1 MAMASPARRP
11 PRRHS
16 TTRPTPVRESGAG
29 RPPLAI
35 RARRSS
41 KGVVAQTPASL
52 LQELGTCVTEADIV
66 QVLYRAFQPLFGY
79 DVVLLHV
86 LEREG
91 WYHSMAIDTGVLQ
104 DLRRRPLGESRL
116 AWCYENP
123 RTTLIPVETAPRQQE
138 QAKGPGAGRGTKLA
152 IWVPVEHQGEVIGSV
167 IYQSFRSRRVPASE
181 IAFLEELHRGLGVL
195 ITNAA
200 LNELTRNQAR
210 RLEALNAIARAMAS
224 TLDEASV
231 LTALHTTLS
240 ELLPVD
246 ALEMVAL
253 TPEGPGKARV
263 LHLEAGSAP
272 TSRWIPLRS
281 AEAAPV
287 RAVIRNPKPLLVHEP
302 TSSLWVPIKE
312 SGTVRGALGITC
324 DRPYA
329 YETSTAAFLELVSDE
344 VTLALRNAR
353 SYEAIED
360 QRRRLEVVNAIGRRL
375 ASSLDRWAIMR
386 TLREELSHFLDFD
399 GFILAT
405 ITESADGPVAE
416 GYQYVSGVEEV
427 VPPVALAVTGPSRE
441 AYETGRSV
449 LVRNSPWARTFQRKD
464 LERER
469 WVVGQGAAV
478 FVSGP
483 PDDRRLVSRSFV
495 WVPVL
500 SGERITAM
508 LSLQSYHEAAFNDWH
523 VQLLED
529 VAAHVSL
536 ALANADHF
544 AQAQSERA
552 RLETLHVLEMG
563 VAGASDES
571 QIAGAIFAAV
581 TDYLGANQMLLA
593 YLDMAG
599 NVVGFTGER
608 DGPMGV
614 LGPAPIDEAPFFLR
628 LISGGGTLDDAR
640 PSGPEEVAGP
650 VGKYISSN
658 APSHV
663 VWVPI
668 SQGDRVVGGIAALR
682 SDGARFQPVHLKLL
696 ETAAPVVGIALR
708 TMRLHHA
715 NELALAQSV
724 RIQEL
729 AALAGHELMSV
740 VANIA
745 DQAQT
750 MLESTGA
757 VCWAFDTEGRI
768 SATRGSGDP
777 AAESVLVWA
786 GLNSEDRWREAS
798 TGLLEGITHDQA
810 WSLIPLWYGDRLV
823 GAIGSVHASTHLT
836 EPSTPA
842 LDFARHAAVAIE
854 NSRLVAET
862 RGRIRTLEAVAAF
875 TELTPTDPDRARAE
889 MARLVGRALASSQGE
904 LWLLEDLHLVRRSPD
919 GGMLPRV
926 PVTDS
931 AQLLRA
937 LLSPTGGRRMRAL
950 LDLLGA
956 SPDAFALP
964 IQVEGRLAGLL
975 VARMTAGASET
986 RRLAGVLAGQA
997 AVLIGQ
1003 LELVDALDRERR
1015 MMNAILRHSP
1025 VGVMLEDA
1033 DGRVVY
1039 ANPEVESIY
1048 NLEASEMPG
1057 RKPSEIYAAAGAVPS
1072 DDGESEG
1079 TLELHLHDPDRTV
1092 HVRRVVIPGLEGEPE
1107 GILTLHED
1115 VTAQRLALEAKDLML
1130 RAIGHE
1136 VRSPAAAMKNTLAGI
1151 MQWDTSID
1159 AGGRRELLQE
1169 AYESS
1174 DRLLSLVESQLI
1186 IAKLETRHFEPS
1198 VEPID
1203 LRVALDGVMG
1213 VLKYRYEER
1222 AAAVEMSLPDAL
1234 PAASCEPTHLAQVLT
1249 NLIGNALEYT
1259 AKSVRVEARTVPH
1272 GWLEVTIMDH
1282 GPGLPP
1288 NILDR
1293 VFEKTGPAGRGR
1305 SQGGLGLGLYL
1316 CRLVVER
1323 SFGGRIWVAASD
1335 REGTTFKFTV
1345 PAATTPLKGA
1355 ARESTLTGR

>member
-1 MAMASPARRP
+1 VATRRTRPKKAFQPSSPAAL
-11 PRRHS
+11 
-16 TTRPTPVRESGAG
+16 VY
-29 RPPLAI
+29 
-35 RARRSS
+35 
-41 KGVVAQTPASL
+41 
-52 LQELGTCVTEADIV
+52 ELGSCVTEADIV
-66 QVLYRAFQPLFGY
+66 QVLYRGLAALFGY
-79 DVVLLHV
+79 DVVVLQG

-91 WYHSMAIDTGVLQ
+91 WYHSLAVDSGVLQ
-104 DLRRRPLGESRL
+104 DLRRRPLVDSPFAEL
-116 AWCYENP
+116 YVNP
-123 RTTLIPVETAPRQQE
+123 RTTLLPVKVEPLDEAEAR
-138 QAKGPGAGRGTKLA
+138 GPGAGRSPRLI

-167 IYQSFRSRRVPASE
+167 SYQSYRSRRVPATE
-181 IAFLEELHRGLGVL
+181 IAFLDEVHKRLGVMVA
-195 ITNAA
+195 NAS

-210 RLEALNAIARAMAS
+210 RLEALNSIARAMAS

-231 LTALHTTLS
+231 LTALRTTLS

-246 ALEMVAL
+246 SLEMVSMA
-253 TPEGPGKARV
+253 GDKADKARM
-263 LHLEAGSAP
+263 LHIEADSAP
-272 TSRWIPLRS
+272 TSRWISMRT
-281 AEAAPV
+281 AEAAPARTV
-287 RAVIRNPKPLLVHEP
+287 LRDPKPLLLHEP
-302 TSSLWVPIKE
+302 ASSLWVPVKE
-312 SGTVRGALGITC
+312 GGVVRAALGITC
-324 DRPYA
+324 TRPYA
-329 YETSTAAFLELVSDE
+329 YEASTAAFLELVADE

-360 QRRRLEVVNAIGRRL
+360 QRRQLEVVNSIGRRL
-375 ASSLDRWAIMR
+375 ASSLDRWSIMR
-386 TLREELSHFLDFD
+386 TLREELAAFLDFD

-405 ITESADGPVAE
+405 ITESSDGPIAE
-416 GYQYVSGVEEV
+416 GYQYVAGVEEV

-441 AYETGRSV
+441 AYETGRPV
-449 LVRNSPWARTFQRKD
+449 LVRHSPWARTFERKG

-469 WVVGQGAAV
+469 WNVGRGAAV
-478 FVSGP
+478 FVSGAP
-483 PDDRRLVSRSFV
+483 GKHRDVSRSFV

-508 LSLQSYHEAAFNDWH
+508 LSLQSYHDSAFDDWH
-523 VQLLED
+523 VRLLQD

-544 AQAQSERA
+544 AQAQAERA
-552 RLETLHVLEMG
+552 RLEALHVLEMG

-571 QIAGAIFAAV
+571 QIAEAIFAAV
-581 TDYLGANQMLLA
+581 SDYTDAAHMVLA
-593 YLDMAG
+593 YLDAAG
-599 NVVGFTGER
+599 SVVGFAGDRGAEAIPF
-608 DGPMGV
+608 GPT
-614 LGPAPIDEAPFFLR
+614 PIEEAPFFRR
-628 LISGGGTLDDAR
+628 LIDDDGSVLESMDAR
-640 PSGPEEVAGP
+640 DEDIEMRVNGDPPMTPA
-650 VGKYISSN
+650 
-658 APSHV
+658 HV
-663 VWVPI
+663 VWVPVI
-668 SQGDRVVGGIAALR
+668 QGERVVAGISAQRHDGVRFPAA
-682 SDGARFQPVHLKLL
+682 HLKLL
-696 ETAAPVVGIALR
+696 EAAAPVVGIALR

-745 DQAQT
+745 DQALT
-750 MLESTGA
+750 MLECAGVA
-757 VCWAFDTEGRI
+757 CWAFDTEGRT
-768 SATRGSGDP
+768 SATRGSGDS
-777 AAESVLVWA
+777 AAEGVLAWA
-786 GLNSEDRWREAS
+786 GLNTEDNWRDAPAGMV
-798 TGLLEGITHDQA
+798 TGVERGQA

-823 GAIGSVHASTHLT
+823 GAIGSVHASTHLA
-836 EPSTPA
+836 EPGSAA

-875 TELTPTDPDRARAE
+875 TELTPTEPERARSE
-889 MARLVGRALASSQGE
+889 MARLVGRALAGSKGE
-904 LWLLEDLHLVRRSPD
+904 LWLLEDGHLVRRAAESD
-919 GGMLPRV
+919 SVPRV
-926 PVTDS
+926 PVADS
-931 AQLLRA
+931 AGLLKA
-937 LLSPTGGRRMRAL
+937 LNSPTGGRRLRAL

-956 SPDAFALP
+956 SPDAFAIP

-986 RRLAGVLAGQA
+986 RRLAAVLAGQA

-1033 DGRVVY
+1033 AGSIVY

-1048 NLEASEMPG
+1048 NLQASEMPG
-1057 RKPSEIYAAAGAVPS
+1057 RKPEEIYAAAGATPS
-1072 DDGESEG
+1072 DDGETDG
-1079 TLELHLHDPDRTV
+1079 TLELHLRDPDRIV
-1092 HVRRVVIPGLEGEPE
+1092 HVRRVVIPGIEGEPA

-1151 MQWDTSID
+1151 MQWDATID
-1159 AGGRRELLQE
+1159 AGGRRALLQE

-1198 VEPID
+1198 PERVD
-1203 LRVALDGVMG
+1203 LGPALDGVMA
-1213 VLKYRYEER
+1213 VIQHRYAER
-1222 AAAVEMSLPDAL
+1222 ASAVEMSLPDGL
-1234 PAASCEPTHLAQVLT
+1234 PPAACEPTHLAQVLT

-1259 AKSVRVEARTVPH
+1259 DKGVLVQARIAPR
-1272 GWLEVTIMDH
+1272 GWLEITVTDH
-1282 GPGLPP
+1282 GPGLPTAS
-1288 NILDR
+1288 LDR
-1293 VFEKTGPAGRGR
+1293 LFEKTGPAGRNR

-1323 SFGGRIWVAASD
+1323 SFRGRIWVDSSD
-1335 REGTTFKFTV
+1335 RGGTTFKFIV
-1345 PAATTPLKGA
+1345 PAIDASVKTRSREA
-1355 ARESTLTGR
+1355 AGTGR

>member
-1 MAMASPARRP
+1 MPAPAVESTAARP
-11 PRRHS
+11 APP
-16 TTRPTPVRESGAG
+16 TGTRPRK
-29 RPPLAI
+29 AI
-35 RARRSS
+35 
-41 KGVVAQTPASL
+41 GAQTPAAL
-52 LQELGTCVTEADIV
+52 VDELGTCVTEADII
-66 QVLYRAFQPLFGY
+66 QVLYRALQPMFGY

-91 WYHSMAIDTGVLQ
+91 WYHSLATDSGVLQ
-104 DLRRRPLGESRL
+104 DLRRRPLATSGFAPHYLDPRPTLVPIDIAPSRL
-116 AWCYENP
+116 
-123 RTTLIPVETAPRQQE
+123 E

-167 IYQSFRSRRVPASE
+167 IYQSYRSRRVPASE
-181 IAFLEELHRGLGVL
+181 MAFLTEVHRGLGVL
-195 ITNAA
+195 IANAS

-210 RLEALNAIARAMAS
+210 RLGALNSIARAMAS

-231 LTALHTTLS
+231 LTALHATLS

-246 ALEMVAL
+246 ALEMISLAHDR
-253 TPEGPGKARV
+253 PGKARM
-263 LHLEAGSAP
+263 LHIEAGSAP
-272 TSRWIPLRS
+272 TSRWI
-281 AEAAPV
+281 AMKGADAAPA
-287 RAVIRNPKPLLVHEP
+287 RGVIRNPKPLLIHEP
-302 TSSLWVPIKE
+302 SSSLWVPIKE
-312 SGTVRGALGITC
+312 GGIVRGALGITC
-324 DRPYA
+324 SRQYA

-360 QRRRLEVVNAIGRRL
+360 QRRRLEVVNSIGRRL
-375 ASSLDRWAIMR
+375 ASSLDRWSIMR
-386 TLREELSHFLDFD
+386 TLREELANYLDFD

-405 ITESADGPVAE
+405 ITQSPDGPLAE
-416 GYQYVSGVEEV
+416 GYQYVAGVEEI

-441 AYETGRSV
+441 AYETGKPV
-449 LVRNSPWARTFQRKD
+449 LVRKSPWARTFEGKE

-469 WVVGQGAAV
+469 WIVGQGAAV

-483 PDDRRLVSRSFV
+483 PDDQRLVSRSFV

-508 LSLQSYHEAAFNDWH
+508 LSLQSYHEGAFDDWH
-523 VQLLED
+523 VRLLED

-552 RLETLHVLEMG
+552 RLEALHILEMG
-563 VAGASDES
+563 VAGALDER
-571 QIAGAIFAAV
+571 QLAEAIFAAV
-581 TDYLGANQMLLA
+581 SGYLDATHMVLA
-593 YLDMAG
+593 YVDVAG

-608 DGPMGV
+608 DGTTDV
-614 LGPAPIDEAPFFLR
+614 LGPAPVDEAPFFRR
-628 LISGGGTLDDAR
+628 LMAVGGVVDDAI
-640 PSGPEEVAGP
+640 VDADDMNGP
-650 VGKYISSN
+650 VGRYVLAQS
-658 APSHV
+658 PSHV

-668 SQGDRVVGGIAALR
+668 TQGDRVVAGISALR
-682 SDGARFQPVHLKLL
+682 ADGGRFQLPHLKLL
-696 ETAAPVVGIALR
+696 EAAAPVVGIALR
-708 TMRLHHA
+708 TLRLHHA

-745 DQAQT
+745 DQART
-750 MLESTGA
+750 MLESIGA

-777 AAESVLVWA
+777 AAEGVLAWA
-786 GLNSEDRWREAS
+786 GLNSEENWREAPS
-798 TGLLEGITHDQA
+798 GLIAGTARGQT

-823 GAIGSVHASTHLT
+823 GAIGSVHASTHVT
-836 EPSTPA
+836 EPSSAA

-875 TELTPTDPDRARAE
+875 TELTPTDPDRARSE
-889 MARLVGRALASSQGE
+889 MARLVGRALAGSQGE
-904 LWLLEDLHLVRRSPD
+904 LWLLEDGQLVRRSPE
-919 GGMLPRV
+919 GESEPRV
-926 PVTDS
+926 PVADS

-956 SPDAFALP
+956 SPDAFAIP

-986 RRLAGVLAGQA
+986 RRLAAVLAGQA

-1025 VGVMLEDA
+1025 VGVMLEGA
-1033 DGRVVY
+1033 DGRIVY

-1048 NLEASEMPG
+1048 KLEASEMPG
-1057 RKPSEIYAAAGAVPS
+1057 RKPAEIYAAAGAERSEDVES
-1072 DDGESEG
+1072 DG
-1079 TLELHLHDPDRTV
+1079 TIELHMHEPDRTV

-1107 GILTLHED
+1107 GVLTLHED
-1115 VTAQRLALEAKDLML
+1115 VTAQRIALEAKDLML

-1198 VEPID
+1198 AEPVD
-1203 LRVALDGVMG
+1203 LAVALDGVMG
-1213 VLKYRYEER
+1213 VLRYRYDER
-1222 AAAVEMSLPDAL
+1222 AAAVEVRLPAGL
-1234 PAASCEPTHLAQVLT
+1234 PAARCEPTHLAQVLT

-1259 AKSVRVEARTVPH
+1259 AGEVRVEARAAPH
-1272 GWLEVTIMDH
+1272 DWLEVTITDH
-1282 GPGLPP
+1282 GGGLPP
-1288 NILDR
+1288 AILER

-1335 REGTTFKFTV
+1335 RDGTTFKFTV
-1345 PAATTPLKGA
+1345 PAIA
-1355 ARESTLTGR
+1355 AAIKARPRDSADTVR

>member
-1 MAMASPARRP
+1 
-11 PRRHS
+11 
-16 TTRPTPVRESGAG
+16 
-29 RPPLAI
+29 
-35 RARRSS
+35 
-41 KGVVAQTPASL
+41 
-52 LQELGTCVTEADIV
+52 V
-66 QVLYRAFQPLFGY
+66 QVLYRGLEPLFGY
-79 DVVLLHV
+79 DVVVLHG

-91 WYHSMAIDTGVLQ
+91 WYHSLPIDSGVLQ
-104 DLRRRPLGESRL
+104 DIRRRPLADSAFAHL
-116 AWCYENP
+116 YDDP
-123 RTTLIPVETAPRQQE
+123 RITLVPVKAEREE
-138 QAKGPGAGRGTKLA
+138 QAKGPGAGRSPRLV

-167 IYQSFRSRRVPASE
+167 IYQSYRNRRVPATE
-181 IAFLEELHRGLGVL
+181 LAFLSEVHRRLGVL
-195 ITNAA
+195 IANAS

-210 RLEALNAIARAMAS
+210 RLEALNSIARAMAS

-246 ALEMVAL
+246 SLDMLSLA
-253 TPEGPGKARV
+253 GDKADKGRL
-263 LHLEAGSAP
+263 LHLEVDSAP
-272 TSRWIPLRS
+272 TSRWISMRS
-281 AEAAPV
+281 AEAAPARMV
-287 RAVIRNPKPLLVHEP
+287 LRNPKPLLIYEP

-312 SGTVRGALGITC
+312 GGVVRGALGIKC
-324 DRPYA
+324 SRPYA
-329 YETSTAAFLELVSDE
+329 YEASTAAFLELVSDE

-360 QRRRLEVVNAIGRRL
+360 QRRQLEVVNSIGRRL
-375 ASSLDRWAIMR
+375 ASSLDRWSIMR
-386 TLREELSHFLDFD
+386 TLREELAAFLDFD

-405 ITESADGPVAE
+405 ITQSAEGPIAE
-416 GYQYVSGVEEV
+416 GYQYVAGVEEV

-441 AYETGRSV
+441 AYETGRPV
-449 LVRNSPWARTFQRKD
+449 LVRHSPWARSFERKG

-469 WVVGQGAAV
+469 WNVGQGAAV
-478 FVSGP
+478 FVSGAP
-483 PDDRRLVSRSFV
+483 GKHRDVSHSFV

-500 SGERITAM
+500 SGDQITAM
-508 LSLQSYHEAAFNDWH
+508 LSLQSYHDGAFDDWH
-523 VQLLED
+523 VRLLQD

-544 AQAQSERA
+544 AQAQAERA
-552 RLETLHVLEMG
+552 RLEALHLLEMG

-571 QIAGAIFAAV
+571 QIAEAIFAAV
-581 TDYLGANQMLLA
+581 SDYTDAAHMVLA
-593 YLDMAG
+593 YLDPAG
-599 NVVGFTGER
+599 NVVGFTGDR
-608 DGPMGV
+608 G
-614 LGPAPIDEAPFFLR
+614 GPAVPFGPTPIDEAPYFRR
-628 LISGGGTLDDAR
+628 LIDDAGTVFESMPAVDDELAAPLNGHR
-640 PSGPEEVAGP
+640 GTT
-650 VGKYISSN
+650 
-658 APSHV
+658 PSHV
-663 VWVPI
+663 VWVPVT
-668 SQGDRVVGGIAALR
+668 QGDRVVAGISAQRDDGG
-682 SDGARFQPVHLKLL
+682 RFPPSHLKLL
-696 ETAAPVVGIALR
+696 EAAAPVVGIALR

-745 DQAQT
+745 DQALT
-750 MLESTGA
+750 MLECAGV

-777 AAESVLVWA
+777 TAEGVLAWA
-786 GLNSEDRWREAS
+786 GLNSEDSWRDAPAGLV
-798 TGLLEGITHDQA
+798 TGVAREQA

-823 GAIGSVHASTHLT
+823 GAIGSVHASTHLAQPGT
-836 EPSTPA
+836 AA

-875 TELTPTDPDRARAE
+875 TELTPTQPERARSE
-889 MARLVGRALASSQGE
+889 MARLVGRALASSLGE
-904 LWLLEDLHLVRRSPD
+904 LWLLEDGHLVRRATDSD
-919 GGMLPRV
+919 AEAVPRV
-926 PVTDS
+926 PVADS
-931 AQLLRA
+931 AGLLKA
-937 LLSPTGGRRMRAL
+937 LLSPAGGRRLRAL

-956 SPDAFALP
+956 SPDAFAIP

-986 RRLAGVLAGQA
+986 RRLAAVLAGQA

-1033 DGRVVY
+1033 AGRIVY

-1048 NLEASEMPG
+1048 NLQASEMPG
-1057 RKPSEIYAAAGAVPS
+1057 RKPAEIYAAAGAIPS
-1072 DDGESEG
+1072 DDGESDG
-1079 TLELHLHDPDRTV
+1079 TLELSLSNPDRIV
-1092 HVRRVVIPGLEGEPE
+1092 HVRRVVIPGLEGEPA

-1151 MQWDTSID
+1151 MQWDTTID
-1159 AGGRRELLQE
+1159 ASGRRELLQE

-1198 VEPID
+1198 PERVD
-1203 LRVALDGVMG
+1203 LGSALDGVMA
-1213 VLKYRYEER
+1213 VLHHRYAER
-1222 AAAVEMSLPDAL
+1222 ASAVQVSLPEGL
-1234 PAASCEPTHLAQVLT
+1234 PPAGCEPAHLAQVLT

-1259 AKSVRVEARTVPH
+1259 GKAVLVEARTAPR
-1272 GWLEVTIMDH
+1272 GWLEITVADH
-1282 GPGLPP
+1282 GPGLPTAS
-1288 NILDR
+1288 LDR
-1293 VFEKTGPAGRGR
+1293 LFEKTGPAGRNR

-1323 SFGGRIWVAASD
+1323 TFGGRIWVAHSD
-1335 REGTTFKFTV
+1335 RNGTTFKFIV
-1345 PAATTPLKGA
+1345 PAIDASIKGRP
-1355 ARESTLTGR
+1355 REKAGTSR